1 MMSTFQ
7 LGHTVPNFTLP
18 VANGEV
24 YSFEEQQK
32 ADNSWH
38 LIIFFRG
45 SWCPVCVHDLTE
57 MQENKGFFDSRN
69 VEIVA
74 ISTDTQ
80 ENLAKMTDELKL
92 TFPLLSDEGLQAL
105 KEYDVFYHG
114 EDAPYEDH
122 GIHGE
127 PAYFLVDENGK
138 LLYQQRQTSP
148 FGRPSATELRKV
160 VQYIKKQLKSK

>member
-1 MMSTFQ
+1 MSIFQ
-7 LGHTVPNFTLP
+7 LGHIVPNFTLP
-18 VANGEV
+18 AANGEV

-32 ADNSWH
+32 ADSSWH

-69 VEIVA
+69 VEIIA

-80 ENLAKMTDELKL
+80 ENLAKMTDDLKL

-105 KEYDVFYHG
+105 KAYDVFYHG